1 MGSIPTR
8 PTVQKATHRRW
19 GVGDEGVARRREWG
33 GGSLLSPDARD
44 VYVGSAVIPRSLSF
58 RHKATATNGQLPN
71 GGCHVVICAST
82 RTTFDNV
89 TTNRPR
95 KFSNEALLDALA
107 RGPVSTG
114 ELARTFG
121 VTRQAVLNRLKG
133 LEISGLAT
141 RTGDRRG
148 SRWQAPPARR
158 FSWSIEVGTSDEDLM
173 WTEAWNACRDLVADV
188 NDQTRSVLR
197 YCATEMLNNSID
209 HSDGTV
215 VTLDVVVVEDD
226 ISLRISD
233 DGVGAFPKVRDH
245 FDLPSLHEAVARLT
259 KGRQT
264 TAPDAHSGQGLFF
277 TSKVVDQF
285 EIASAGVAWSVDNVR
300 NDQALLEVEQRPG
313 TQVLLR
319 TRREGSVVLKDIFD
333 RFAGEDYEFDRATF
347 RVVLGDISDE
357 FVSRSEAKRLGAGL
371 EVYRRVELDFTGV
384 SGVGQGFVDELFRV
398 WSSAHPDTEL
408 VRINANDAVTFMI
421 ERGLGG

>member
-1 MGSIPTR
+1 M
-8 PTVQKATHRRW
+8 
-19 GVGDEGVARRREWG
+19 
-33 GGSLLSPDARD
+33 
-44 VYVGSAVIPRSLSF
+44 
-58 RHKATATNGQLPN
+58 
-71 GGCHVVICAST
+71 
-82 RTTFDNV
+82 

-95 KFSNEALLDALA
+95 RFSDDALLEALA

-158 FSWSIEVGTSDEDLM
+158 FSWPIEVGTSDEDLM
-173 WTEAWNACRDLVADV
+173 WTEAWDACRDLAADV

-209 HSDGTV
+209 HSAGTV

-226 ISLRISD
+226 ISLRTSD

-245 FDLPSLHEAVARLT
+245 FALPSLHEAVARLT

-285 EIASAGVAWSVDNVR
+285 EIVSAGLAWSVDNVR
-300 NDQALLEVEQRPG
+300 NDQALLEVEQRVG

-319 TRREGSVVLKDIFD
+319 TRRNGSVVLKDIFD

-398 WSSAHPDTEL
+398 WASANPDTEL

-421 ERGLGG
+421 ERGLGA